1 MSEAAPRPW
10 PSADG
15 HRLVLAAEFDART
28 LSETRHQVS
37 HAAGQCGMPRAQ
49 LDDFAIAVNE
59 LMTNAV
65 RHGGGC
71 GQLRLWCD
79 ADLLCEI
86 ADDGHGF
93 PATAYLQR
101 TSPPVPSPL
110 GGMGLWLAQQV
121 TAELA
126 IRSGTAGTT
135 IRLRAPLSGR
145 SDGRHNAPDLR
156 GHIPDRQRPSGDNA
170 RID

>member
-1 MSEAAPRPW
+1 MSDAAPLEW

-15 HRLVLAAEFDART
+15 HRLVFAVEFDAST

-37 HAAGQCGMPRAQ
+37 RAAGQCGLPGAQ
-49 LDDFAIAVNE
+49 IDDFAIAVNE
-59 LMTNAV
+59 IMTNAV

-71 GQLRLWCD
+71 GKLRLWCD
-79 ADLLCEI
+79 GQLLCEI
-86 ADDGHGF
+86 ADAGRGF
-93 PATAYLQR
+93 PATAYMHR

-126 IRSGTAGTT
+126 IRSGTAGSTV
-135 IRLRAPLSGR
+135 RLRAPLSPR
-145 SDGRHNAPDLR
+145 PDGGHGMPDLH
-156 GHIPDRQRPSGDNA
+156 GHVPDRQRPSGDNSN
-170 RID
+170 RD